1 MASSGCNIV
10 TVCYYP
16 LCSNTLLSLCQ
27 TEKNQWISRLRP
39 IVAWNLNLASHQSR
53 IPCMT
58 SWMTLHDS
66 SVMSESETY
75 FCHALVK
82 PVAIE
87 FGMAETRHL
96 SFSWD
101 LHVTSHSLYITNFKW
116 FFLSH
121 FSFPL
126 RTLCSVDL
134 ILVCYSVSQVL
145 ILKPNNIVKFCKN
158 VPSLSHSVL
167 SLTLL

>member
-1 MASSGCNIV
+1 M
-10 TVCYYP
+10 
-16 LCSNTLLSLCQ
+16 SNW
-27 TEKNQWISRLRP
+27 KNQWISRIRP
-39 IVAWNLNLASHQSR
+39 IVAWNLNLASHQSW

-66 SVMSESETY
+66 SVMSESEMC

-134 ILVCYSVSQVL
+134 VLVCFSVSQVL
-145 ILKPNNIVKFCKN
+145 ILKSNNLNIVKFCKN
-158 VPSLSHSVL
+158 VPSLSHIQCCHSHFYKL
-167 SLTLL
+167 SSFLQRCNITVLTL